1 MGNKLGG
8 DDRLSEHWVMI
19 SACIAYQA
27 PGSCPGVAGDSTD
40 KGVHAGTGTPVS
52 IHVIMLLP
60 MQELKE
66 SGELLLSL
74 GISE

>member
-1 MGNKLGG
+1 LHTRHLG
-8 DDRLSEHWVMI
+8 
-19 SACIAYQA
+19 SASNCSR
-27 PGSCPGVAGDSTD
+27 GSCPGVAGDSTD
-40 KGVHAGTGTPVS
+40 KGVHAGTVTPAS
-52 IHVIMLLP
+52 IHMIMLLP